1 MQKLSLLII
10 PTLLLATLSAC
21 GGGGAKVSTQNTT
34 TTVGQ
39 ELQDLDHAYQQ
50 GLMSEREYNAQREKV
65 MDR

>member
-1 MQKLSLLII
+1 MKKLSPLII
-10 PTLLLATLSAC
+10 PAVLLATLSAC
-21 GGGGAKVSTQNTT
+21 GGGAKVSTQNTT

-50 GLMSEREYNAQREKV
+50 GLMSKREYNAQREKV